1 MSDMR
6 RREFITLLGGAA
18 AATTVWPFGTRA
30 QQRLDRVRRI
40 AVLMGV
46 ANDSQGQERV
56 RAFRQGFQ
64 AAGWADG
71 PNVQI
76 DYHWVGGDADRAR
89 AYAAEVVALQPDVIL
104 ANGTSVVAALQR
116 ETRTVP
122 IVFVLGLDPVE
133 SGFVAGLAQPGGNV
147 TNSSPRWAAN
157 GLRCSKRLRPA
168 SGGSRS

>member
-18 AATTVWPFGTRA
+18 TTAVCPFGTRA

-46 ANDSQGQERV
+46 ANDLQGQERV
-56 RAFRQGFQ
+56 RAFQQGLQ

-76 DYHWVGGDADRAR
+76 NYHWVGGDADRAR

-104 ANGTSVVAALQR
+104 ANGTTVVAALQR

-122 IVFVLGLDPVE
+122 IV
-133 SGFVAGLAQPGGNV
+133 
-147 TNSSPRWAAN
+147 TSPRWAAN
-157 GLRCSKRLRPA
+157 GLRSNWLPSPTR
-168 SGGSRS
+168 

>member
-1 MSDMR
+1 MK
-6 RREFITLLGGAA
+6 RREFITLVGGAA

-56 RAFRQGFQ
+56 RAFRQGLQ

-89 AYAAEVVALQPDVIL
+89 AYAAEVVSLQPDVIL

-122 IVFVLGLDPVE
+122 IVFVLGLDQ
-133 SGFVAGLAQPGGNV
+133 G
-147 TNSSPRWAAN
+147 R
-157 GLRCSKRLRPA
+157 KRLCRGPCA
-168 SGGSRS
+168 AGRQRYRVHDIRARDGRQMA